1 MRNLIF
7 TTLALLLFSA
17 VAISPAVAQYGQGFD
32 SEELHAV
39 ALRAGDAMRE
49 WHKQHGSFP
58 NLDQDVDEALKFVC
72 EKVNGSP
79 ISATTQVTYT
89 GSVHS
94 IDNIRMIVDRSIR
107 NAPIDEWRSRP
118 PATWTA
124 PANSTVILTD
134 GKNEFLIWTSVISG
148 TPMRDSND
156 KCKFVYGKLKT
167 PAASKD
173 DDANSSTDPQD
184 E

>member
-1 MRNLIF
+1 MRKVFFIAIALI
-7 TTLALLLFSA
+7 ALCAF
-17 VAISPAVAQYGQGFD
+17 AITSVDAQYGQGFD

-39 ALRAGDAMRE
+39 ALRAGDAMKE

-58 NLDQDVDEALKFVC
+58 NLDQEVDEALKFVF
-72 EKVNGSP
+72 EKVNGAPVPS
-79 ISATTQVTYT
+79 TTQVTYT

-94 IDNIRMIVDRSIR
+94 IENIRMSVDRSIR
-107 NAPIDEWRSRP
+107 NASIEELQKRP
-118 PATWTA
+118 PSTWTA

-134 GKNEFLIWTSVISG
+134 GKDQFLIWTSVVSG

-156 KCKFVYGKLKT
+156 KCKFVCGKLK
-167 PAASKD
+167 SSQKE
-173 DDANSSTDPQD
+173 DDAEAAD

>member
-1 MRNLIF
+1 MRK
-7 TTLALLLFSA
+7 LLLIASIFLSCFAVTRLSA
-17 VAISPAVAQYGQGFD
+17 YAQFGPGFD
-32 SEELHAV
+32 SEGLHSV

-58 NLDQDVDEALKFVC
+58 NLDQEVDEALKFVC
-72 EKVNGSP
+72 EKVNGAP
-79 ISATTQVTYT
+79 VSATTQVTYT

-94 IDNIRMIVDRSIR
+94 IDNIRMCVDRSIR
-107 NAPIDEWRSRP
+107 NAPIEEWKSRP
-118 PATWTA
+118 PNTWTA

-156 KCKFVYGKLKT
+156 KCKFVYGKLKPT
-167 PAASKD
+167 QKEDAD
-173 DDANSSTDPQD
+173 DSDVTDD
-184 E
+184 